1 MDIKDK
7 IKKLVLKYPKED
19 LADKIGITRPT
30 LNTRLEKGNWKKG
43 EIAIIKQIAI

>member
-1 MDIKDK
+1 MDIQEK
-7 IKKLVLKYPKED
+7 IKKLVLKYTKED
-19 LADKIGITRPT
+19 LAGKIGITRPT